1 MRDLEDHNF
10 TTPTEKAEP
19 SMDYQ
24 LVLKT
29 LGEWSWGFGTV
40 LWNQKSTT
48 TIWFYHQEKNV
59 IVQLMDK
66 TVTTLI

>member
-10 TTPTEKAEP
+10 TTPKEKAEP

-29 LGEWSWGFGTV
+29 LGEWSCGLGTV

-48 TIWFYHQEKNV
+48 TILVLSPGEKRNCT
-59 IVQLMDK
+59 IDG
-66 TVTTLI
+66 